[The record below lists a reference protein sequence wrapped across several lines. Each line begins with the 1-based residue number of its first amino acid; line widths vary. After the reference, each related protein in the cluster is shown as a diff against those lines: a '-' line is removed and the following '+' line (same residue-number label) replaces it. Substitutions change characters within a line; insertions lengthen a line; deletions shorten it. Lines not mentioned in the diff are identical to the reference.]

1 MSPGLDRDYR
11 IWWLNFDQNK
21 FTVTTFCSWI
31 VTTWEATDRGSP
43 LVEPTGSIYARC
55 QMKSS
60 HFIAHESNDF
70 IHKTS
75 HYSIQGTFLCV
86 SLQTDPGATTLLP
99 AIDFRAHRE
108 HYPYW
113 HTIKHAPQVK
123 WAGCRYLFALCPHV
137 ALVSHS
143 DTRKTQPCLHWKVKS
158 GLPTWR
164 RTLHS
169 MELKCN

>member
-11 IWWLNFDQNK
+11 IWWLNFRQNK
-21 FTVTTFCSWI
+21 FTVTTFSSWI

-43 LVEPTGSIYARC
+43 LAEFMLAAKWNRLTSSPTRVIILFTK
-55 QMKSS
+55 QVT
-60 HFIAHESNDF
+60 IA
-70 IHKTS
+70 
-75 HYSIQGTFLCV
+75 YCTFPCV

-99 AIDFRAHRE
+99 TIDFRARRD
-108 HYPYW
+108 HYPYS
-113 HTIKHAPQVK
+113 HTIKYAPQVK
-123 WAGCRYLFALCPHV
+123 WAGCRDLFALCSHV
-137 ALVSHS
+137 ALGSHS

-169 MELKCN
+169 IKLKCN